1 VVLRAHAAWAG
12 RKAEAIQLGHLAAAR
27 ALEDGRFELACE
39 ALLLAGSAAR
49 RRDLDLAA
57 RTVHQALALSEAHQ
71 LSIWQVQ
78 ALAELGVLDVA
89 TDSDP
94 TRDYQ
99 ARERATAAGM
109 LGTVTLLDT
118 RIGQLTVSREGFMA
132 AYPNLPARRRAGPAA
147 ATDQSLRGDS
157 RSSG

>member
-1 VVLRAHAAWAG
+1 
-12 RKAEAIQLGHLAAAR
+12 
-27 ALEDGRFELACE
+27 
-39 ALLLAGSAAR
+39 LLLAGSAAR